1 VKILITGA
9 KGMLGSE
16 LTRRWSDV
24 HEVVATGREDLDITG
39 LDGVRDAVSAEAPD
53 LVVNCA
59 AYNAVD
65 DAETRIED
73 AFLVNAL
80 GPKNLACATEAAGIP
95 LVHFSTDYVF
105 DGSGNRPYT
114 EYDPVNP
121 LSVYARSKAAGEQ
134 AVRDHTGAFF
144 LVRLSWLVGRGGNS
158 FVETMLRLG
167 RERGSVSVV
176 NDQTGSP
183 TFCADVGLVLDRL
196 IESRQYGTY
205 HCTGQGPATWYD
217 FAVEVFRQ
225 AELDVR
231 VEPISTKAFGWPA
244 PRPAYS
250 YLRNL
255 MLELTFGA
263 DLMPPWQDSLAVYLR
278 DR

>member
-1 VKILITGA
+1 MKIFITGA
-9 KGMLGSE
+9 HGMLGSE
-16 LTRRWSDV
+16 LTRHWSDA
-24 HEVVATGREDLDITG
+24 HEVVAAGSSDLDVTRLADVRRVIT
-39 LDGVRDAVSAEAPD
+39 AEAPD

-65 DAETRIED
+65 DAETRVEG

-80 GPKNLACATEAAGIP
+80 GPKNLACATADAGIP

-105 DGSGNRPYT
+105 DGRANRPYT
-114 EYDPVNP
+114 EYDPSGP

-144 LVRLSWLVGRGGNS
+144 LLRLSWLVGRSGS
-158 FVETMLRLG
+158 YFVETMLRLG

-183 TFCADVGLVLDRL
+183 TFCADIGPVLDRL
-196 IESRQYGTY
+196 IDSRQYGTF
-205 HCTGQGPATWYD
+205 HCTGQGPATWHD
-217 FAVEVFRQ
+217 FAVEIFQQ
-225 AELDVR
+225 AKLDVR
-231 VEPISTKAFGWPA
+231 VEPVTTEEFRRPA

-255 MLELTFGA
+255 MLELTFGT
-263 DLMPPWQDSLAVYLR
+263 DPMPPWQESLARYLR